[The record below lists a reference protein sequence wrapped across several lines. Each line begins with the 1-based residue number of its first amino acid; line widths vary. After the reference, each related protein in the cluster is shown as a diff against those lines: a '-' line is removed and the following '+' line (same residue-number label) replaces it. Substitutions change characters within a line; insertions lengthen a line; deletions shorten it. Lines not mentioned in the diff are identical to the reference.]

1 MRTRALYALLILAAG
16 ARLLLAVAAMPPY
29 AGLDE
34 AWHVARVAFV
44 AREGRQPNIS
54 ERSIPPY
61 IGRAIRGEELPAFGE
76 TKVVRP
82 IVDRP
87 FVSADLAPYES
98 ANYEA
103 QQPPVYYAIAAKLA
117 GGSAVAELRRL
128 RLLSA
133 FFALIV
139 ILAAA
144 SLGHRYFGPRGV
156 AVAVLIASLPTWITL
171 VIRASND
178 AMACALAAL
187 AIAVSASQRG
197 ADVSSARPRD
207 SAADAAHERTRR
219 PLPLMTIIEAL
230 LWALAIATKLYV
242 WPIAIAAVVFW
253 RIDSVSRRQSCRREG
268 ASPAGLPAPHRY
280 IRIAIVVAACA
291 ISALLTMH
299 YLSIHTHNV
308 FGDFGFDAPAHRD
321 NPVPIAWGQM
331 AKITIASLI
340 WTSGQHGDALRPLA
354 MLLYVV
360 PLIAIARTRKSP
372 YFTATAFVLAAFAL
386 AQAVNAAAFVRQARA
401 AGLALPLGGK
411 EGWYW
416 YALAPLV
423 ICLFAK
429 HARIAAFW
437 LIAWDVVIAEGA
449 LFHDYAGVASPAGK
463 NFLFTWGPLHA
474 PFTAHLGAIG
484 VGPLAAHLTA
494 LRLAHIALAGAL
506 FALEST
512 LHDRNAH
519 IGAAAAAHAA

>member
-1 MRTRALYALLILAAG
+1 MRTRALYALLIVAAA

-44 AREGRQPNIS
+44 AREHRQPDIT

-76 TKVVRP
+76 MWKRWPEVVRP

-87 FVSADLAPYES
+87 FTATDLGPYES

-103 QQPPVYYAIAAKLA
+103 QQPPLYYAIAAKVA

-128 RLLSA
+128 RLLAA
-133 FFALIV
+133 FFALMV

-144 SLGHRYFGPRGV
+144 SLGHRYFGTRGA

-171 VIRASND
+171 TIRASND
-178 AMACALAAL
+178 AMACALAAC
-187 AIAVSASQRG
+187 AIAVSASSPRG
-197 ADVSSARPRD
+197 WRILA
-207 SAADAAHERTRR
+207 
-219 PLPLMTIIEAL
+219 EAL

-242 WPIAIAAVVFW
+242 WPLAIVAVVFW
-253 RIDSVSRRQSCRREG
+253 RVQRGSYV
-268 ASPAGLPAPHRY
+268 
-280 IRIAIVVAACA
+280 RIAIVVFACA

-299 YLSIHTHNV
+299 YLSAHTHNA
-308 FGDFGFDAPAHRD
+308 FGDFGFDAPAHRGA
-321 NPVPIAWGQM
+321 PQPIAWGQM
-331 AKITIASLI
+331 AKITIASLA
-340 WTSGQHGDALRPLA
+340 WTSGQHADALRPLA
-354 MLLYVV
+354 MLLYAL
-360 PLIAIARTRKSP
+360 PLIVIARARKSP
-372 YFTATAFVLAAFAL
+372 YFAAAGFALAAFAL
-386 AQAVNAAAFVRQARA
+386 AQTVNAAAFIRQARA

-416 YALAPLV
+416 YTLAPLV
-423 ICLFAK
+423 ICLLAK
-429 HARIAAFW
+429 HARLAALW
-437 LIAWDVVIAEGA
+437 VIAWDVVITEVA
-449 LFHDYAGVASPAGK
+449 LFHDYAGLASPAGK
-463 NFLFTWGPLHA
+463 NPLFTWGPLQA
-474 PFTAHLGAIG
+474 PFTAHLAGIG

-494 LRLAHIALAGAL
+494 LRLLHIAAVGAL

-512 LHDRNAH
+512 LHDSHAH
-519 IGAAAAAHAA
+519 LGAAADAPAS

>member
-1 MRTRALYALLILAAG
+1 MRTRALYALLIVAAG
-16 ARLLLAVAAMPPY
+16 ARLWLAVAAMPPY

-44 AREGRQPNIS
+44 AREHRQPNIS

-61 IGRAIRGEELPAFGE
+61 IGRAIRGEQLPAFGE
-76 TKVVRP
+76 MRERWRSVVRP

-87 FVSADLAPYES
+87 FTPADVAPYES

-103 QQPPVYYAIAAKLA
+103 QQPPIYYAVASTLA

-144 SLGHRYFGPRGV
+144 SIGHRYFGSRGV
-156 AVAVLIASLPTWITL
+156 VVAVLIASLPTWITL

-178 AMACALAAL
+178 AMACGLAAA
-187 AIAVSASQRG
+187 AIAVSASSPRG
-197 ADVSSARPRD
+197 WRIAV
-207 SAADAAHERTRR
+207 
-219 PLPLMTIIEAL
+219 EAL

-242 WPIAIAAVVFW
+242 WPIAIVALVFW
-253 RIDSVSRRQSCRREG
+253 RLQRGPYV
-268 ASPAGLPAPHRY
+268 
-280 IRIAIVVAACA
+280 RIAIVVAACA
-291 ISALLTMH
+291 VSAFLTMH
-299 YLSIHTHNV
+299 YLSAHTHNA
-308 FGDFGFDAPAHRD
+308 FGDFGFDAPAHQGA
-321 NPVPIAWGQM
+321 PQPIAWGQM

-340 WTSGQHGDALRPLA
+340 WTSGQHADALRPLA
-354 MLLYVV
+354 MLLYVL
-360 PLIAIARTRKSP
+360 PLLAIARVRKSP
-372 YFTATAFVLAAFAL
+372 YLTAAVFALAAFGL

-401 AGLALPLGGK
+401 AGIALPLGGK

-423 ICLFAK
+423 ICLFVK
-429 HARIAAFW
+429 HARIAALW
-437 LIAWDVVIAEGA
+437 LIAWDVVITEGA
-449 LFHDYAGVASPAGK
+449 LFHDYAGVTSPAGK
-463 NFLFTWGPLHA
+463 NILFTWGPLHA
-474 PFTAHLGAIG
+474 PFTAHLADIG
-484 VGPLAAHLTA
+484 VGPLAGHLIA
-494 LRLAHIALAGAL
+494 LRVVHIAAVGAI

-512 LHDRNAH
+512 LHDRYAH
-519 IGAAAAAHAA
+519 IGAAADAHAS

>member
-1 MRTRALYALLILAAG
+1 MRTRALVALLIVAAG

-34 AWHVARVAFV
+34 AWHVARAAFV
-44 AREGRQPNIS
+44 AREHRQPNIS

-61 IGRAIRGEELPAFGE
+61 IGRAIRGEELPAFAE
-76 TKVVRP
+76 TRVVRP

-87 FVSADLAPYES
+87 FTPADLAPYES

-103 QQPPVYYAIAAKLA
+103 QQPPVYYSLAAKLA
-117 GGSAVAELRRL
+117 GGSAFAELRRL

-139 ILAAA
+139 ILASAF
-144 SLGHRYFGPRGV
+144 LGHRYFGARGL

-178 AMACALAAL
+178 AMACALAAC

-197 ADVSSARPRD
+197 ADVSSARSRD

-219 PLPLMTIIEAL
+219 PLPFLIAIEAS

-242 WPIAIAAVVFW
+242 WPLAIVALVFW
-253 RIDSVSRRQSCRREG
+253 RVQRGSY
-268 ASPAGLPAPHRY
+268 L
-280 IRIAIVVAACA
+280 RIAVVVAACA

-299 YLSIHTHNV
+299 YLSAHTHNA
-308 FGDFGFDAPAHRD
+308 FGDFGFDAPAQHGT
-321 NPVPIAWGQM
+321 PQPIAWGQM

-340 WTSGQHGDALRPLA
+340 WTSGQHADALRPLA

-360 PLIAIARTRKSP
+360 PLIAIARARKSP
-372 YFTATAFVLAAFAL
+372 YFAAAAFAVAAFAL
-386 AQAVNAAAFVRQARA
+386 AQAVNAATFIRQARA

-416 YALAPLV
+416 YVLAPLV
-423 ICLFAK
+423 ICLFAR
-429 HARIAAFW
+429 HARIAAIW
-437 LIAWDVVIAEGA
+437 LLAWDVVITEGA
-449 LFHDYAGVASPAGK
+449 LFHDYAGVTSPAGK
-463 NFLFTWGPLHA
+463 NLLFTWGPLHA
-474 PFTAHLGAIG
+474 PFTAQLAAIG

-494 LRLAHIALAGAL
+494 LRIVHIAALGVL
-506 FALEST
+506 FALESN
-512 LHDRNAH
+512 LHDRTAL
-519 IGAAAAAHAA
+519 

>member
-1 MRTRALYALLILAAG
+1 MRTRALYALLIVAAG

-76 TKVVRP
+76 THVVRP

-87 FVSADLAPYES
+87 FIAADLQPYES

-103 QQPPVYYAIAAKLA
+103 QQPPLYYAMAAKLA
-117 GGSAVAELRRL
+117 GGSAVSELRRL

-144 SLGHRYFGPRGV
+144 AIGHRYFGPRGA

-178 AMACALAAL
+178 AMACALAAC
-187 AIAVSASQRG
+187 AIAVSACKRG
-197 ADVSSARPRD
+197 ADVSSAQPRD
-207 SAADAAHERTRR
+207 SAASAAHERTRR
-219 PLPLMTIIEAL
+219 PLPLMTLLEAL

-242 WPIAIAAVVFW
+242 WPIAIVVLVF
-253 RIDSVSRRQSCRREG
+253 RRPR
-268 ASPAGLPAPHRY
+268 L
-280 IRIAIVVAACA
+280 RIAIVVAACA

-299 YLSIHTHNV
+299 YLSAHTHNV
-308 FGDFGFDAPAHRD
+308 FGDFGFDAPAYSGA
-321 NPVPIAWGQM
+321 PQPIAWGQM
-331 AKITIASLI
+331 AKITISSLV
-340 WTSGQHGDALRPLA
+340 WTSGQHADALRPLA
-354 MLLYVV
+354 MLLYAL
-360 PLIAIARTRKSP
+360 PLIAIARARKSR
-372 YFTATAFVLAAFAL
+372 YFTAAAFAVAAFGL
-386 AQAVNAAAFVRQARA
+386 AQAVNAAAFIRQARA

-416 YALAPLV
+416 YAVAPLL
-423 ICLFAK
+423 IGLFAK
-429 HARIAAFW
+429 HARIAAVW
-437 LIAWDVVIAEGA
+437 LVAWDVVITEVA
-449 LFHDYAGVASPAGK
+449 LFHDYAGVTSPAGK
-463 NFLFTWGPLHA
+463 NALFTWGPLHA
-474 PFTAHLGAIG
+474 PFTAHLGSIG

-494 LRLAHIALAGAL
+494 LRVVHIAAVGVL

-512 LHDRNAH
+512 LHDHTAR
-519 IGAAAAAHAA
+519 